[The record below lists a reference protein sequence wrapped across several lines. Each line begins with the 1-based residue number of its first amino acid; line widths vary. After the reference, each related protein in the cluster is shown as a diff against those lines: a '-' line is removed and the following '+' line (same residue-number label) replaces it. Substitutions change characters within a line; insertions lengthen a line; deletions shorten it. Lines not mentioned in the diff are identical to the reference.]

1 MTSSGTFL
9 FSPSIGDLALN
20 AFDRIGVRSAG
31 ITREHMVNLRME
43 ANLLQT
49 DWANRGVNLWSVDL
63 QSTTLTSGTAT
74 YTVDPSTIMILD
86 AYIVLTSSAT
96 DRYISPISRTEYAS
110 IANKTTPGFPTQY
123 WFDRL
128 VSPTITLWPVPD
140 ASATYTLKYYRYRQI
155 QDAEI
160 GSATTPEMPY
170 RFLDAFT
177 AGLAYRLSR
186 IYAPQLEQLR
196 KADAQEAWAV
206 AANQDTENV
215 PLYVQPQM
223 GGYYRL

>member
-1 MTSSGTFL
+1 
-9 FSPSIGDLALN
+9 
-20 AFDRIGVRSAG
+20 
-31 ITREHMVNLRME
+31 MVNLRME
-43 ANLLQT
+43 ANLLQL

-74 YTVDPSTIMILD
+74 YTVDPATIMILD

-140 ASATYTLKYYRYRQI
+140 ANSTYTLKYYRYRQI

-160 GSATTPEMPY
+160 ASATTPEMPS
-170 RFLDAFT
+170 RFLDAFA

-186 IYAPQLEQLR
+186 IYSPQLEQLR

-206 AANQDTENV
+206 AANQDVEDV
-215 PLYVQPQM
+215 PFYVQPQM
-223 GGYYRL
+223 GGYYRI